1 MLRLWGTPYGQSYWK
16 RVAEKYDVEKY
27 VRLNSHILK
36 AEWSEEKGKWLVTV
50 QTENETFVDEGDFLV
65 TATGHFSEPR
75 LPDYPGIN
83 EYTGHLRHSS
93 NWDPNFDPTGKRI
106 AVIG

>member
-1 MLRLWGTPYGQSYWK
+1 
-16 RVAEKYDVEKY
+16 
-27 VRLNSHILK
+27 
-36 AEWSEEKGKWLVTV
+36 VTV
-50 QTENETFVDEGDFLV
+50 ESKGYVHVDEADFLI

-75 LPDYPGIN
+75 LPEYPGIGDFK
-83 EYTGHLRHSS
+83 GHLRHSS